1 MVNSY
6 SLSDDSGV
14 MAAAAITH
22 FLFGQAVFSYLNG
35 WSVLIGLGYRFG
47 QHGLQIR
54 KGFNG
59 PGGVHGFYRD
69 VSVQGLLII
78 SWLGGSRHTMTVRGS
93 RDFPSKNDKVLWRP
107 RRPWPPEGYYF
118 SLTGKYP
125 SIERISSS
133 RSGNFSLNS
142 KW

>member
-1 MVNSY
+1 MFVIWSHGTGFIMSHQLTFADSEFSSKRRQTRKEIFLSRMEQILPWQNMVEVIEPFY
-6 SLSDDSGV
+6 PKAG
-14 MAAAAITH
+14 
-22 FLFGQAVFSYLNG
+22 NG
-35 WSVLIGLGYRFG
+35 RRPYPLETMLRIHCM
-47 QHGLQIR
+47 QH
-54 KGFNG
+54 
-59 PGGVHGFYRD
+59 
-69 VSVQGLLII
+69 
-78 SWLGGSRHTMTVRGS
+78 WGS

>member
-35 WSVLIGLGYRFG
+35 WSVLIGLV
-47 QHGLQIR
+47 QVWTAGLQIR

-59 PGGVHGFYRD
+59 HGGVHGFYRD

-107 RRPWPPEGYYF
+107 RRPWPQRGIL

>member
-35 WSVLIGLGYRFG
+35 WSVLIGLVQVWTARAA
-47 QHGLQIR
+47 IR

-59 PGGVHGFYRD
+59 PVAFTAFI
-69 VSVQGLLII
+69 VTFLF
-78 SWLGGSRHTMTVRGS
+78 RGYS
-93 RDFPSKNDKVLWRP
+93 
-107 RRPWPPEGYYF
+107 
-118 SLTGKYP
+118 
-125 SIERISSS
+125 
-133 RSGNFSLNS
+133 
-142 KW
+142 